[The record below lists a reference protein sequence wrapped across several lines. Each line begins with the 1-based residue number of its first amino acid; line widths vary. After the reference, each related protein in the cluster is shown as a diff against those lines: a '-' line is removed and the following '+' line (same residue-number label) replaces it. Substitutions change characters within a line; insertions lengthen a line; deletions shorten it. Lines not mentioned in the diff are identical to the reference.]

1 MKFFFFTAAFILSLS
16 VFSQKNDYLVK
27 VNGDTVWGKIK
38 LKNKIFHVSN
48 ADPVEISADEVKT
61 IKSSDYKGSAVVHCK
76 LQLYSDNIDDLEL
89 DWMQRGETD
98 TVMIL
103 DEIYTTPKINLY
115 FGTNHYKTRFFF
127 YKTPSDPF
135 PVQLIIRYSLQGGLS
150 TYAVDEA
157 TYRGEGRKTSI
168 NVDKSY
174 ANQLYAIM
182 GDCKKIPP
190 TMWEMLTY
198 RDYSLKQ
205 LIKKYNKCH

>member
-16 VFSQKNDYLVK
+16 VFSQKNDYMVK

-61 IKSSDYKGSAVVHCK
+61 IKGSDYKGSAVVHCK

-198 RDYSLKQ
+198 RNYSLKQ